1 MKRASRYSDED
12 LLKSMLSRNETLLK
26 EYYTVF
32 YTSIRQF
39 VLFNNGSEED
49 ARDIFQDVL
58 LVLYQKIRK
67 DDFVLTCTLGTY
79 IYSIARLLW
88 LKELE
93 KRKRNVPGP
102 VDVDEFIEPG
112 EGIVEQAEYNER
124 MILYRNVFERLSN
137 DCKRILSLFLEGL
150 PIAEITKQMGYKND
164 QHTKNRRYRCKI
176 ALLKRIRLVYGYKEL
191 VYENNTDDRSI
202 PGWYAKR

>member
-1 MKRASRYSDED
+1 MFYSG
-12 LLKSMLSRNETLLK
+12 
-26 EYYTVF
+26 
-32 YTSIRQF
+32 IRRF
-39 VLFNNGSEED
+39 VLFNNGREED

-112 EGIVEQAEYNER
+112 AGIVEQAEYNER
-124 MILYRNVFERLSN
+124 MMLYRNVFERLSN

-150 PIAEITKQMGYKND
+150 PIAAITKQMGYKND

-176 ALLKRIRLVYGYKEL
+176 SLLKRIRVVYGYKEL
-191 VYENNTDDRSI
+191 VYEKNTDDRSL